1 VTSGLAT
8 APLPRR
14 LASLVRIEHTV
25 FALPFAYVGA
35 FLSVDAW
42 PGLANMV
49 WITVA
54 MVGARTLAMAVNRLV
69 DAEIDARNPRTATRE
84 LPSGTLS
91 RAQVLLLCGLAL
103 AVFLLAVFQLD
114 PIVRWLWPIPV
125 AMFVVYPYLKRL
137 TWLCHAWLGACLG
150 LAPVGAWLAVTGTA
164 PWEAWA
170 IGGGVLLWVA
180 GFDLFYSL
188 FDLEHDRAEG
198 LHSWAV
204 RFGERGVFVGAR
216 AFHAGAVV
224 LFAAAGIGL
233 DVSFL
238 YWLGV
243 VATAAL
249 LAYEHSLVRPGDLR
263 RLDAAFF
270 TMNGVISV
278 VFFVFVALD
287 ALVA

>member
-1 VTSGLAT
+1 MTTVA

-35 FLSVDAW
+35 FLAVGGW
-42 PGLANMV
+42 PGLADIL

-54 MVGARTLAMAVNRLV
+54 MTGARTLAMALNRLV
-69 DAEIDARNPRTATRE
+69 DAELDARNPRTASRE
-84 LPSGTLS
+84 LPAGALS
-91 RAQVLLLCGLAL
+91 RAQVAAL
-103 AVFLLAVFQLD
+103 SVAALGVFLLAVLQLD
-114 PIVRWLWPIPV
+114 PVVRWLWPIPI
-125 AMFVVYPYLKRL
+125 AMFFVYPYLKRF
-137 TWLCHAWLGACLG
+137 TWLCHLWLGACLG

-170 IGGGVLLWVA
+170 LGGAVLLWVA

-198 LHSWAV
+198 LHSWAT
-204 RFGERGVFVGAR
+204 RFGGRGVFWGAR
-216 AFHAGAVV
+216 AFHAGTV
-224 LFAAAGIGL
+224 LLLAAAGVGL
-233 DVSFL
+233 DVGLL

-243 VATAAL
+243 GAVAVL
-249 LAYEHSLVRPGDLR
+249 LGYEHSIVRPGDLR

-270 TMNGVISV
+270 TVNGVISV
-278 VFFVFVALD
+278 VFFAFVAADVL
-287 ALVA
+287 LG